1 MDENR
6 EEVYK
11 AIYDSLE
18 HIVNTIYEQLS
29 VNEIEQLKKELKMTA
44 EKTKGSFMG
53 RFIGRIQGQKKL
65 PLEFLAGELRKIGRD
80 DLFWNQ
86 LENKSS
92 QVFVRCFNIKLN
104 MQIGKKNS
112 TWKRK
117 DTYTMTYL
125 FLGNRYKK

>member
-1 MDENR
+1 MTYVVRGVFFTLFDVYILTFFEAEDAKAKMDENR
-6 EEVYK
+6 EVYK

-44 EKTKGSFMG
+44 EKTKDKFIG

-65 PLEFLAGELRKIGRD
+65 PLEFLAGALRKIGRD

-86 LENKSS
+86 LESKSS
-92 QVFVRCFNIKLN
+92 
-104 MQIGKKNS
+104 
-112 TWKRK
+112 
-117 DTYTMTYL
+117 
-125 FLGNRYKK
+125 

>member
-1 MDENR
+1 MTYVVRGFFLHFDVYILTFFFEAEDAIAKMDENR

-11 AIYDSLE
+11 ALYDSLE

-44 EKTKGSFMG
+44 QKTKDQFIG

-86 LENKSS
+86 LESKSS
-92 QVFVRCFNIKLN
+92 
-104 MQIGKKNS
+104 
-112 TWKRK
+112 
-117 DTYTMTYL
+117 
-125 FLGNRYKK
+125 

>member
-1 MDENR
+1 MTYVVSGFFLHFHVYILTFFEAEDAIAKMDENR
-6 EEVYK
+6 EVYK

-44 EKTKGSFMG
+44 QKTKDQFIG

-92 QVFVRCFNIKLN
+92 
-104 MQIGKKNS
+104 
-112 TWKRK
+112 
-117 DTYTMTYL
+117 
-125 FLGNRYKK
+125 

>member
-1 MDENR
+1 MIQFLIDICSKRWVFFTHFDVYILTFFEAEDAKAKMDENR

-44 EKTKGSFMG
+44 EKTKNNFMG
-53 RFIGRIQGQKKL
+53 RFIGRIQGKKK

-86 LENKSS
+86 LESKSS
-92 QVFVRCFNIKLN
+92 
-104 MQIGKKNS
+104 
-112 TWKRK
+112 
-117 DTYTMTYL
+117 
-125 FLGNRYKK
+125 

>member
-1 MDENR
+1 MIQFLIDICSKRCFFLHFHVYILTFFEAEDAIANMDENR

-44 EKTKGSFMG
+44 QKTKHQFIG

-86 LENKSS
+86 LESKSS
-92 QVFVRCFNIKLN
+92 
-104 MQIGKKNS
+104 
-112 TWKRK
+112 
-117 DTYTMTYL
+117 
-125 FLGNRYKK
+125 

>member
-1 MDENR
+1 MTYVVSCFFLHFHVYILTFFEAEDAKAKMDENR

-53 RFIGRIQGQKKL
+53 RFIGRIQGQKK

-86 LENKSS
+86 LESKSS
-92 QVFVRCFNIKLN
+92 
-104 MQIGKKNS
+104 
-112 TWKRK
+112 
-117 DTYTMTYL
+117 
-125 FLGNRYKK
+125 

>member
-1 MDENR
+1 MTYEVRGVFFFFFTLFDVYILTFFEAEDAKAKMDENR

-44 EKTKGSFMG
+44 EKTKNNFMG
-53 RFIGRIQGQKKL
+53 RFIGRIQGQKK

-86 LENKSS
+86 LES
-92 QVFVRCFNIKLN
+92 KL
-104 MQIGKKNS
+104 S
-112 TWKRK
+112 
-117 DTYTMTYL
+117 
-125 FLGNRYKK
+125 

>member
-1 MDENR
+1 MIQFLIDICSKRWVFFTHFDVYILTFFEAEDAKAKMNENR

-44 EKTKGSFMG
+44 QKTKHQFIG
-53 RFIGRIQGQKKL
+53 RFIGRIQGQKK

-86 LENKSS
+86 LESKSS
-92 QVFVRCFNIKLN
+92 
-104 MQIGKKNS
+104 
-112 TWKRK
+112 
-117 DTYTMTYL
+117 
-125 FLGNRYKK
+125 

>member
-1 MDENR
+1 MIQFLIDICSKRCFFFTLFDVYILTFFEAEDAKAKMDENR

-44 EKTKGSFMG
+44 EKTKNNFMG
-53 RFIGRIQGQKKL
+53 RFIGRIQGQKK

-86 LENKSS
+86 MESKSS
-92 QVFVRCFNIKLN
+92 
-104 MQIGKKNS
+104 
-112 TWKRK
+112 
-117 DTYTMTYL
+117 
-125 FLGNRYKK
+125 